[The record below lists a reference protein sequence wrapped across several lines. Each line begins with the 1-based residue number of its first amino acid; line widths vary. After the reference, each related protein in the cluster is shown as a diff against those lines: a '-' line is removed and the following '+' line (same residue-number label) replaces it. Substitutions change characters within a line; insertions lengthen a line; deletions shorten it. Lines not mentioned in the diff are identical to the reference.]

1 MKITEMKNCIDNMRE
16 SYKFDD
22 TKTEINLANDI
33 VTNAFSRTVVLKT
46 IDKNG
51 TEIEM
56 SRRADRMIDLRED

>member
-1 MKITEMKNCIDNMRE
+1 MKITEMKNCIETMRE
-16 SYKFDD
+16 CYDFDD
-22 TKTEINLANDI
+22 TKTEINLAYDI
-33 VTNAFSRTVVLKT
+33 VANAFSRTVVLKT